1 VRTYT
6 SLRFRLLLLE
16 DTATG
21 NSTSAVVGATQ
32 TAAAAF
38 RVVAAVSDL
47 TESNPDILVKFNPG
61 GHQMTNNV
69 GI

>member
-1 VRTYT
+1 
-6 SLRFRLLLLE
+6 
-16 DTATG
+16 
-21 NSTSAVVGATQ
+21 VVGATQ